1 MKPIFKYLLYSIGQN
16 TIQTNDLP
24 SAQAF
29 SKGIDFCVDLQE
41 LKYTKDGVTW
51 VDIAKNKLGRPRKF
65 AKPITTM
72 LVLIFMLAGI
82 AGYSQALPI
91 RPVSFTLPANNEYFT
106 HPFQWSLA
114 GTPEVLA
121 TCESVVGAS
130 IECNG
135 ITVNVRYGTTP
146 YTFMARDAE
155 IVYDLEY
162 GEMHY
167 LYTATDARMEVTFDR
182 TGIPKYATF
191 VAGDIVQRPKLIF
204 ILENIIP

>member
-1 MKPIFKYLLYSIGQN
+1 MKTIFKYLLYTVGQA

-29 SKGIDFCVDLQE
+29 AKGIDFCVDLRE
-41 LKYTKDGVTW
+41 MRYTKDGVNW
-51 VDIAKNKLGRPRKF
+51 VDIAKNKTGRPTKF
-65 AKPITTM
+65 TEPIKTM
-72 LVLIFMLAGI
+72 LVLFFMLAGM
-82 AGYSQALPI
+82 AGYSQPLPV
-91 RPVSFTLPANNEYFT
+91 RAVSFTLPQNNEYFT

-114 GTPEVLA
+114 GIPEVLA
-121 TCESVVGAS
+121 TCESVAGAA
-130 IECNG
+130 INCNG
-135 ITVNVRYGTTP
+135 ITVQVRYGTTP

-155 IVYDLEY
+155 IFYDIENN
-162 GEMHY
+162 EMHY
-167 LYTATDARMEVTFDR
+167 LYSNTDSRMEVTFDR